1 MIYQGIFEDINGNR
15 HLLRIGTTGEV
26 QTLNFGGSP
35 FVTSMDESDGNIYTP
50 VKCQAGTIGLVAVDT
65 DYMFGLYTGDAHGM
79 PVTLYKGE
87 VVNPAKVE
95 WVGYV
100 TPSLYDIGYTHYVED
115 LDVDCVD
122 GLATLEQYKYKPIGT
137 NAEIVS
143 LLDLVRHCVAKCG
156 CYSMMVLSTATKLGS
171 SDARDLWQSCRIS
184 ERNFLSQD
192 KEEKD
197 GEGDKTYKE
206 VLESVCMWMGVT
218 AMAYGDTVYFIDYDA
233 LQNASANTSIIVDVA
248 GGNVTTGTMALP
260 GYTITGSSYA
270 SADTNL
276 SLDKVYTKVT
286 VKDELNEYD
295 DILGDIFDGAEN
307 ITADDPTLR
316 QNKLPTSLIL
326 SAANY
331 YQPTTG
337 DNILYAILKSG
348 DYYSAVFLKYYKP
361 KGLHLYNYTT
371 GSGNPSTS
379 AYANSV
385 NYTNTQN
392 ADGAFL
398 VRAYVVKLNNTDPW
412 DWSAV
417 VPGFYTRS
425 LEGLINI
432 NDIHSVTFDD
442 YIFMTNHSTNHISNA
457 NQASFPYFRTDNSDN
472 SALFGGV
479 RGRLVISGEI
489 IWHMWDEY
497 MYPVPEKID
506 YNGGRN
512 KVNAQDG
519 YLLAKLE
526 WGNQFWNG
534 RTWVNSN
541 TTTFKLPYL
550 LREVT
555 YDDIMYNPL
564 GIVNNVTWTLGTDAS
579 GYAITMP
586 HNGSILY
593 GKPALTIYKPTD
605 MGVSFET
612 VFLALK
618 NFKIEAVITNPNF
631 DTKMD
636 EDTVYT
642 NIIDTRNAEEM
653 DEITFSV
660 TTWDNKKPNLSS
672 VAYVDANN
680 ADVMR
685 WVDTTYHT
693 ALAADETGSTR
704 YDGSTSDGTMRQE
717 EHMVFRLVQQYSEPA
732 KVLDITMNEQLS
744 PTQIVTESNLNTA
757 FIVDKINVDYRYQ
770 QFTYKLIEKK

>member
-1 MIYQGIFEDINGNR
+1 MIYQGIFEDINGGR

-122 GLATLEQYKYKPIGT
+122 GLATLEQYKYKPIGN

-316 QNKLPTSLIL
+316 ATTLPFSQA
-326 SAANY
+326 SAASY

-337 DNILYAILKSG
+337 DNILYAILQTGS
-348 DYYSAVFLKYYKP
+348 YYSAVFLKYYKP
-361 KGLHLYNYTT
+361 KGMHLYNYTT
-371 GSGNPSTS
+371 ASGNPVTT
-379 AYANSV
+379 AYDDAV
-385 NYTNTQN
+385 NYTNTQFV
-392 ADGAFL
+392 DGAFL
-398 VRAYVVKLNNTDPW
+398 VRCYAVKVKSIDPF
-412 DWSAV
+412 DWSQ
-417 VPGFYTRS
+417 GYFTRD
-425 LEGLINI
+425 LDNMLNE

-442 YIFMTNHSTNHISNA
+442 YIFMINHSTNHIINGNQSN
-457 NQASFPYFRTDNSDN
+457 FPFFRTDNSDN
-472 SALFGGV
+472 SALFGGS
-479 RGRLVISGEI
+479 RARIVISGEI
-489 IWHMWDEY
+489 LWHRWDDY
-497 MYPVPEKID
+497 MFPVPEKID
-506 YNGGRN
+506 YNNGSKTVPASHGF
-512 KVNAQDG
+512 
-519 YLLAKLE
+519 LLATLQ
-526 WGNQFWNG
+526 WGNQYWNG
-534 RTWVNSN
+534 HMWTSSFA
-541 TTTFKLPYL
+541 TFKIPYL
-550 LREVT
+550 KEDVT
-555 YDDIMYNPL
+555 YDDIMYNPIGL
-564 GIVNNVTWTLGTDAS
+564 VNTVTWKLGTDAN
-579 GYAITMP
+579 GYMLQVP
-586 HNGSILY
+586 YNGILH

-605 MGVSFET
+605 MGAYHHTIFM
-612 VFLALK
+612 ALK
-618 NFKIEAVITNPNF
+618 NFKIEPVITNPNF

-757 FIVDKINVDYRYQ
+757 FIIDKINVDYRYQ